1 MKNLLSLEI
10 IRKLVGGNPR
20 GKESNLKF
28 CCMGNKKILKQV
40 ELLYGYEREILL
52 VLVEILEGDPVTTQ
66 DGDLRI
72 ELRETSK

>member
-1 MKNLLSLEI
+1 M
-10 IRKLVGGNPR
+10 
-20 GKESNLKF
+20 
-28 CCMGNKKILKQV
+28 KQV

-72 ELRETSK
+72 ELRETCK